1 MCQKK
6 QRCEEASCY
15 RERWGGGFP
24 PFLGIFCVGFV
35 SGGSLVTAA
44 LAKRTR
50 SRCLDSSSHQ
60 PQPGRQVSDGTY
72 RTVKNSLAMLLP
84 FLLYGA
90 AHFLAA
96 AKGEVVQDFKNCL
109 EFFLDKM
116 PPGESLTPPR
126 EAKICQFYRN
136 AYRFAT
142 MYDREKRIPIY
153 SAYKCK
159 PGKGHRYQ
167 GWMIEPQLVDPT
179 LGKGMEDERE
189 TNIAATGIKKSQA
202 TFDDYAQALSIEKG
216 HLNPVSHQP
225 DEDSRAATST
235 LTNIVPQYSKLN
247 EGAWAEHESLLK
259 KEAQACH
266 DMYVLVGAVPGD
278 EYISDLRVNKPSHI
292 WSAACCVLDNQHRK
306 SWAALAKNSENEVK
320 EYSLETLQK
329 ILAELYGKKKVDL
342 FNGSCN

>member
-1 MCQKK
+1 
-6 QRCEEASCY
+6 
-15 RERWGGGFP
+15 
-24 PFLGIFCVGFV
+24 
-35 SGGSLVTAA
+35 
-44 LAKRTR
+44 
-50 SRCLDSSSHQ
+50 
-60 PQPGRQVSDGTY
+60 
-72 RTVKNSLAMLLP
+72 MLLP

-90 AHFLAA
+90 AHFLAG

-126 EAKICQFYRN
+126 EAKICQFYKN

-153 SAYKCK
+153 SAYKCQ

-189 TNIAATGIKKSQA
+189 TNVAAAGIKKSQA

-235 LTNIVPQYSKLN
+235 LTNIVPQFSKLN
-247 EGAWAEHESLLK
+247 EDAWADHESLIK
-259 KEAQACH
+259 KEAQACR

-320 EYSLETLQK
+320 GYSLETLQK